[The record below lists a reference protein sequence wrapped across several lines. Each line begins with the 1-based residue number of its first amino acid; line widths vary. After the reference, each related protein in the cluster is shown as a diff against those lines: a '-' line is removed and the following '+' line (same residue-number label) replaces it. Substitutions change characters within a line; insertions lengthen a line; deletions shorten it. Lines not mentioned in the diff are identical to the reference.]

1 MPGAEAPCLLL
12 AGRYAWPPWHTAHIS
27 TLCKPPFRSH
37 SLLSRNKPGGYHTA
51 PAGTQPSPWGPLP
64 NLPEPQ
70 RPNWP
75 QHLANLAVQAS
86 RHRVAPF
93 AGPSLSKAQD
103 GPLPKGPDQPL
114 SSRTLQYA
122 QTPLP
127 KPFCEPRDLKKHTLQ
142 VTFFVRRM
150 EDPRPLSGQT
160 RHLPRLDR
168 CLKSWQECCQH
179 MQSWLL
185 RTALFPVPDTCSKD
199 LNVSNP
205 QKENPLEDRLHT
217 H

>member
-1 MPGAEAPCLLL
+1 MFAPCRAVCL
-12 AGRYAWPPWHTAHIS
+12 APLAYRPSP
-27 TLCKPPFRSH
+27 H
-37 SLLSRNKPGGYHTA
+37 SLQAAL
-51 PAGTQPSPWGPLP
+51 PSGVTPFCTGRAWRISYSPCGHAAAPWGPLP